1 MRKDK
6 QSEISADNGIHYN
19 EPSTWANKFQRRKK
33 SLLNVVVC
41 SFGLF
46 LFWLM
51 IGGIGFAMLY
61 HKTISFHE
69 TKEFFE
75 SDPKYFPSLF
85 AFITTSLSVMVFYT
99 YSKIRRYSSNFPLVK
114 LFSKSS
120 LKKTK
125 LKSSKSMRKKS

>member
-6 QSEISADNGIHYN
+6 QSEISTDDGIHYD
-19 EPSTWANKFQRRKK
+19 EPSTWASKFQRRKK
-33 SLLNVVVC
+33 SLLNIAVC

-46 LFWLM
+46 LFWIM
-51 IGGIGFAMLY
+51 IGEIGFAMFY
-61 HKTISFHE
+61 HKAISFHE

-75 SDPKYFPSLF
+75 PDPKYLPSLF
-85 AFITTSLSVMVFYT
+85 AFITTSLSVVVFYT

-125 LKSSKSMRKKS
+125 LKSLKSMRKKS